1 MNEPTP
7 QPVRQFTE
15 GIQALY
21 PEAETILERGGK
33 TSGIW
38 WIDIS
43 ASSSHIVV
51 QWSAAQGFLLEEIGD
66 EEPVYGALPAER
78 YQTVELALKRITQLL
93 AEKSASEIGG
103 VALRELRELYGL
115 SQTDLGVK
123 LGIKQAAVSRV
134 ERRSDL
140 HLDTLMAIVQAL
152 GGTLEI
158 RARFPDCDVPMRV
171 AGGTTCVTKGP
182 FHALANMKI

>member
-1 MNEPTP
+1 MNENLP

-15 GIQALY
+15 GIRALY
-21 PEAETILERGGK
+21 PDAETTLERGGK

-43 ASSSHIVV
+43 ASSSNIVV

-93 AEKSASEIGG
+93 PDDSAAKIGG
-103 VALRELRELYGL
+103 VALRELRELHGL
-115 SQTDLGVK
+115 SQTDFGQGL
-123 LGIKQAAVSRV
+123 
-134 ERRSDL
+134 RSNS
-140 HLDTLMAIVQAL
+140 LDVW
-152 GGTLEI
+152 
-158 RARFPDCDVPMRV
+158 
-171 AGGTTCVTKGP
+171 
-182 FHALANMKI
+182 